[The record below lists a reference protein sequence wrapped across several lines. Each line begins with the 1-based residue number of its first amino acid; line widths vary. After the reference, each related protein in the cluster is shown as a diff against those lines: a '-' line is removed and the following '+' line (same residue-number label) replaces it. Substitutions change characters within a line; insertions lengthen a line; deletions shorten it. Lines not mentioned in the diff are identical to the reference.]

1 MHCELFHL
9 PFVMERVDLVNMPLE
24 YLERTQNVNT
34 LHLLDFPFLFDS
46 TFLVRIFRTLNFSSL
61 SEARLSATYQ
71 ATLID
76 RLLSAED
83 QTKQNFVFN
92 HMKPALSPY
101 LVLDVRRD
109 HLLKDAFKQLWGR
122 EQRELLRPLKLRMGM
137 GEGGEEG
144 LDHGGVSQEF
154 FRLVF
159 AKAFDPD
166 AGLFTTDPETR
177 MNWFQPLSTE
187 PLATYELLGLL
198 VSLAVYNGVT
208 LPTTFPLA
216 LYRKLLGQPVTSL
229 SHIRDG
235 WPTLAKSFTEVLQW
249 QDGNVSD
256 VFQVEYAFTFA
267 SAGKTYTVAMQD
279 MDEHQPWPTNAE
291 EWADLF
297 RDAASAP
304 LVTNANRERFVED
317 YVDWLTNRSVA
328 REYEAFEGGFFT
340 CLERKALAFLS
351 PELLRDI
358 AEGYQDFDIR
368 ELKAV
373 AKYEDGYTED
383 HPLIKAFWE
392 IVEAYS
398 MEEQRR
404 LLEFVTASDRVPV
417 NGIQSVVF
425 HILRHGRDSE
435 VSFFSLYTMSETG
448 NYLLT

>member
-1 MHCELFHL
+1 
-9 PFVMERVDLVNMPLE
+9 MERVDLVNMPLE
-24 YLERTQNVNT
+24 YLERTRNVNT

-61 SEARLSATYQ
+61 SEAHQSAGYQ
-71 ATLID
+71 TTLLE
-76 RLLSAED
+76 RLLIIAED
-83 QTKQNFVFN
+83 QLKQNFLAN
-92 HMKPALSPY
+92 RLKPALSPY

-109 HLLKDAFKQLWGR
+109 QLLEDAFNQLWGR

-159 AKAFDPD
+159 AQAFDPD
-166 AGLFTTDPETR
+166 AGLFNTDPQTH

-198 VSLAVYNGVT
+198 VSLAVYNGIT
-208 LPTTFPLA
+208 LPTTFPSA

-235 WPTLAKSFTEVLQW
+235 WPALAKSFTEIVQW
-249 QDGNVSD
+249 QNGDVSD
-256 VFQVEYAFTFA
+256 VFLVDYAFTFE
-267 SAGKTYTVAMQD
+267 SAGKTYTVAMQEVD
-279 MDEHQPWPTNAE
+279 KDRHQWPTNPE
-291 EWADLF
+291 EWV
-297 RDAASAP
+297 DAFTNAAPDASAP
-304 LVTNANRERFVED
+304 LVTNANREQFVQD
-317 YVDWLTNRSVA
+317 YIDWLANKSIA
-328 REYEAFEGGFFT
+328 REYEAFERGFFT

-351 PELLRDI
+351 PELLKDI

-373 AKYEDGYTED
+373 TKYEDGYTED
-383 HPLIKAFWE
+383 HPLIRAFWD

-417 NGIQSVVF
+417 NGIKSVAF

-435 VSFFSLYTMSETG
+435 VCFYSCLRPVESG
-448 NYLLT
+448 K

>member
-1 MHCELFHL
+1 
-9 PFVMERVDLVNMPLE
+9 MERVDLVNMPLE
-24 YLERTQNVNT
+24 YLERTRNVNT
-34 LHLLDFPFLFDS
+34 LHLLDFPFLFDA

-61 SEARLSATYQ
+61 SEAHQSAGYQ
-71 ATLID
+71 STLLE
-76 RLLSAED
+76 RLLIIADD
-83 QTKQNFVFN
+83 QLKQNFLASRL
-92 HMKPALSPY
+92 KPALSPY

-109 HLLKDAFKQLWGR
+109 QLLEDAFNQLWGR

-159 AKAFDPD
+159 AQAFDPD
-166 AGLFTTDPETR
+166 AGLFTTDPQTH

-198 VSLAVYNGVT
+198 VSLAVYNGIT
-208 LPTTFPLA
+208 LPTTFPSA

-235 WPTLAKSFTEVLQW
+235 WPALAKSFTEILQW
-249 QDGNVSD
+249 QNGDVSD
-256 VFQVEYAFTFA
+256 VFLVDYAFTFE
-267 SAGKTYTVAMQD
+267 SAGKTHTVAMQEVD
-279 MDEHQPWPTNAE
+279 KDGHQWPTNPD
-291 EWADLF
+291 EWVDVFTNVASD
-297 RDAASAP
+297 ASAP
-304 LVTNANRERFVED
+304 LVTNANREQFVQD
-317 YVDWLTNRSVA
+317 YIDWLANKSVA
-328 REYEAFEGGFFT
+328 REYEAFERGFFT

-351 PELLRDI
+351 PELLKDI

-373 AKYEDGYTED
+373 TKYEDGYTED
-383 HPLIKAFWE
+383 HPLIRAFWD

-398 MEEQRR
+398 AEEQRR

-417 NGIQSVVF
+417 NGIRSVAF

-435 VSFFSLYTMSETG
+435 VRFYSCLRPAEG
-448 NYLLT
+448 RK

>member
-1 MHCELFHL
+1 
-9 PFVMERVDLVNMPLE
+9 MERVDLVNMPLE
-24 YLERTQNVNT
+24 YLEHTRNVNT

-46 TFLVRIFRTLNFSSL
+46 TLLVRIFRTLNFSSL
-61 SEARLSATYQ
+61 SEAHQSAGYQ
-71 ATLID
+71 TTLLE
-76 RLLSAED
+76 RLLVVADD
-83 QTKQNFVFN
+83 QTKQNFVIN
-92 HMKPALSPY
+92 RLKPALSPY

-109 HLLKDAFKQLWGR
+109 HLLEDAFNQLWGR

-159 AKAFDPD
+159 AQAFDPD
-166 AGLFTTDPETR
+166 AGLFTTDPQTH

-198 VSLAVYNGVT
+198 VSLAVYNGIT
-208 LPTTFPLA
+208 LPTTFPSA
-216 LYRKLLGQPVTSL
+216 FYRKLLGQPVTSL

-235 WPTLAKSFTEVLQW
+235 WPTLAKSFTEMLQW
-249 QDGNVSD
+249 QDGDISD
-256 VFQVEYAFTFA
+256 VFHVDYAFTFE
-267 SAGKTYTVAMQD
+267 SAGKTYTVAIQD
-279 MDEHQPWPTNAE
+279 VDKDHHQWPTDSE
-291 EWADLF
+291 EWVGVFTSATS
-297 RDAASAP
+297 ASP
-304 LVTNANRERFVED
+304 VTNANRKQFVED
-317 YVDWLTNRSVA
+317 YVDWLANKSVA
-328 REYEAFEGGFFT
+328 REYEAFERGFFT

-351 PELLRDI
+351 PELLKDI

-373 AKYEDGYTED
+373 AKYEDGYAED

-398 MEEQRR
+398 MEDQRR

-417 NGIQSVVF
+417 NGIRSVAF

-435 VSFFSLYTMSETG
+435 VRFYSFHTPRGRQKIVY
-448 NYLLT
+448 

>member
-1 MHCELFHL
+1 MD
-9 PFVMERVDLVNMPLE
+9 RIDLINMPLE
-24 YLERTQNVNT
+24 YLERTRNVNT

-61 SEARLSATYQ
+61 SEAHQSAGYQ
-71 ATLID
+71 ANLLE
-76 RLLSAED
+76 RLLIVTED
-83 QTKQNFVFN
+83 QTKQTFVTN
-92 HMKPALSPY
+92 RLKPALSPY

-109 HLLKDAFKQLWGR
+109 HLLEDAFNQLWGR

-166 AGLFTTDPETR
+166 VGLFTTDSQTH

-187 PLATYELLGLL
+187 PPATYELLGLL
-198 VSLAVYNGVT
+198 VSLAVYNGIT
-208 LPTTFPLA
+208 LPTTFPSA

-235 WPTLAKSFTEVLQW
+235 WPTLAKSFTEILQW
-249 QDGNVSD
+249 QDGDVSD
-256 VFQVEYAFTFA
+256 VFHVDYAFTFE

-279 MDEHQPWPTNAE
+279 VDKERNQWSTNPE
-291 EWADLF
+291 DWVGVF
-297 RDAASAP
+297 TSAASAP
-304 LVTNANRERFVED
+304 LVTNANRKQFVED
-317 YVDWLTNRSVA
+317 YIDWLANKSVA
-328 REYEAFEGGFFT
+328 REYEAFERGFFT
-340 CLERKALAFLS
+340 CLERKALEFLS
-351 PELLRDI
+351 PELLKDI
-358 AEGYQDFDIR
+358 AEGYQGFDIQ

-398 MEEQRR
+398 IEEQRR

-417 NGIQSVVF
+417 NGIRSVAF

-435 VSFFSLYTMSETG
+435 VCFYFSHTSRG
-448 NYLLT
+448 